1 MIVLTAKYYYINNE
15 NIEKEQLVEIVTNKI
30 SDMMIYGYQEYKWIR
45 KIEKVCD
52 IFYDNDKKSNKKE
65 EINEKD
71 KQLREL
77 KYVPIYQEEID
88 LINSLPNDRQKK
100 FMFTLYAVARY
111 MDSDG
116 WINKKDIR
124 GLSEIF
130 KLANITLTSDNLNI
144 RVNLAESD
152 NVVYKIKEFSNLGN
166 QYIGNFKKGYRQCA
180 NPSCGK
186 RVKMTAPNRI
196 YCSKCAEEIDREKA
210 KDRMKKLRNHK
221 MFEADSMKNA

>member
-1 MIVLTAKYYYINNE
+1 
-15 NIEKEQLVEIVTNKI
+15 
-30 SDMMIYGYQEYKWIR
+30 
-45 KIEKVCD
+45 
-52 IFYDNDKKSNKKE
+52 
-65 EINEKD
+65 
-71 KQLREL
+71 
-77 KYVPIYQEEID
+77 
-88 LINSLPNDRQKK
+88 
-100 FMFTLYAVARY
+100 MFTLYAVARY

-116 WINKKDIR
+116 WINKKDLR

-130 KLANITLTSDNLNI
+130 KLANITLTSDKKNEMLHELYKNGYIYFGKQIDNLNI

-152 NVVYKIKEFSNLGN
+152 NVAYKIKEFSNLGN